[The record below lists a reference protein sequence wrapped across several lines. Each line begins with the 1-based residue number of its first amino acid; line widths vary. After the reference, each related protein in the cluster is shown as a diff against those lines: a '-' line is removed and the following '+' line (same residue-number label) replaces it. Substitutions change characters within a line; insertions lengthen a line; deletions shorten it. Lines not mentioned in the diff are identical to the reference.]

1 MTITDGLVI
10 GGRPGQVGDVFS
22 QVGVP
27 GVIGKRRAD
36 AEADLASLGLNSR
49 AVDVETLGTVG
60 TVYDQNPRP
69 PATRARGFVV
79 TLQVIKAP
87 PTPTPDI
94 VEKLDELTS
103 LTTKINTDLTAL
115 AAVAN
120 ALETDAAAQ
129 TRQDQLA
136 VLTTQIGTDLT
147 ALAELAATLE
157 TDTAA
162 AGRQDEILAK
172 LEHIATQL
180 GEEKPASASRHKTGS
195 KTA

>member
-10 GGRPGQVGDVFS
+10 GGRPGQVGGVFS

-27 GVIGKRRAD
+27 DVIGKARAD
-36 AEADLASLGLNSR
+36 AEADLASLGLGSR
-49 AVDVETLGTVG
+49 VVDVEALGTVG

-69 PATRARGFVV
+69 PATRSRGFVV

-94 VEKLDELTS
+94 VKKLTS
-103 LTTKINTDLTAL
+103 LTTKIDTDLTAL
-115 AAVAN
+115 AAVTN
-120 ALETDAAAQ
+120 TLESDAAAQ

-136 VLTTQIGTDLT
+136 ALTTQIGT
-147 ALAELAATLE
+147 ALAELAAVANTLE

-162 AGRQDEILAK
+162 DSRQDEILTK
-172 LEHIATQL
+172 LEDIATQL
-180 GEEKPASASRHKTGS
+180 TEEKRASASRRKTGS